1 LPTFSNRNC
10 TQAKVPYPHI
20 HQSLLVGEENQTL
33 ECNTTCHAKPDM
45 SSVYEYSMFESVF
58 DNLQPL
64 CLLAYKLGWAICAQL
79 LTWFVSSPQ
88 KSLRE
93 KCKKGGRSSSANFKL
108 NCPIS
113 SWIMEPLSPGPLVK
127 IWPIQLIP
135 LWCAG
140 FYFSL
145 DLRVLFY

>member
-1 LPTFSNRNC
+1 
-10 TQAKVPYPHI
+10 
-20 HQSLLVGEENQTL
+20 
-33 ECNTTCHAKPDM
+33 
-45 SSVYEYSMFESVF
+45 
-58 DNLQPL
+58 
-64 CLLAYKLGWAICAQL
+64 LGWAICAQL

-93 KCKKGGRSSSANFKL
+93 NCEKGGGSSSANFKL

-113 SWIMEPLSPGPLVK
+113 SWIMEPLSTGPPVK

-135 LWCAG
+135 LWCTS

-145 DLRVLFY
+145 DLKLLFY